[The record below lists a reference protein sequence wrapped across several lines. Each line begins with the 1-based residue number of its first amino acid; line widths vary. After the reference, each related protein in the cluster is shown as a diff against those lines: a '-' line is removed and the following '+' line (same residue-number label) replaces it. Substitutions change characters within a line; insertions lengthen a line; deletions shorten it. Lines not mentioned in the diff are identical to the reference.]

1 MALPDAGTRFDVNE
15 TPGTDVP
22 GVPSAERGEAGRA
35 SAPGDID
42 VDAVT
47 RELDAELAA
56 MRELEQELGL
66 DPLSDTLERELF
78 EMDLGAIIGGDDVDS
93 EGDA

>member
-1 MALPDAGTRFDVNE
+1 M
-15 TPGTDVP
+15 
-22 GVPSAERGEAGRA
+22 
-35 SAPGDID
+35 
-42 VDAVT
+42 DAVT